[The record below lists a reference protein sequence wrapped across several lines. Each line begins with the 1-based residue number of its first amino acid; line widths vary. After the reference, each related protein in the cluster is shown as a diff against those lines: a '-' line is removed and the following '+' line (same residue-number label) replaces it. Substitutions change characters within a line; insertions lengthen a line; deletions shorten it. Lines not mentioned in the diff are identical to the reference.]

1 MRTSLVTARFL
12 LAAGS
17 SPSTPAPPAGPQGVD
32 APPAPNQLTIL
43 GGTKVDAPPAHG
55 FQVVLPIVKGI
66 APQASEEWCTWTDRI
81 ADADLD
87 VQEVDS
93 FQSKTGHH
101 VVIFYTER
109 KEPAG
114 TTRLCTDDDMAS
126 FRFVSGGG
134 EGAAAKLPGNLV
146 ARVPKGAQ
154 IVANHHYLNPG
165 LDTVDAQSAVNV
177 RFADPGVAVTRTSA
191 ATWLDT
197 QMRAKPGHSTFDVR
211 CTMKQSVSLWML
223 KPHMHAWGEHII
235 IERTRAGAVDRVVDV
250 DGDPDFTFH
259 PPEVRRDPA
268 APYELQVGDEVHVQ
282 CKWNNTTDHD
292 LPFGLEMC
300 VAFGQTVD
308 GAGVGNLLCDGGNW
322 GTF

>member
-1 MRTSLVTARFL
+1 MRTLLVTAA
-12 LAAGS
+12 LAVAACS
-17 SPSTPAPPAGPQGVD
+17 SSAKDTTPAAAPGGDPPAESGIT
-32 APPAPNQLTIL
+32 LL
-43 GGTKVDAPPAHG
+43 GGTKVDAPPANG

-66 APQASEEWCTWTDRI
+66 APQASEEWCTWTDHV
-81 ADADLD
+81 AEHDLD

-101 VVIFYTER
+101 VVVFYTER
-109 KEPAG
+109 PQPAG
-114 TTRLCTDDDMAS
+114 TTRKCTDDDMAS

-154 IVANHHYLNPG
+154 IVANHHYLNAG
-165 LDTVDAQSAVNV
+165 VDTVDAQSAVNV
-177 RFADPGVAVTRTSA
+177 RFADPGAAVTRTSA

-197 QMRAKPGHSTFDVR
+197 QMRATPGRSTYDVH
-211 CTMKQSVSLWML
+211 CTMKQSLSLWRL
-223 KPHMHAWGEHII
+223 QPHMHAWGEHIL
-235 IERTRAGAVDRVVDV
+235 IERTRAGAVDRIVDL
-250 DGDPDFTFH
+250 DWDPAFVFH
-259 PPEVRRDPA
+259 APVMTRDPA
-268 APYELQVGDEVHVQ
+268 TPYELLPGDEIHVQ
-282 CKWNNTTDHD
+282 CRWNNTTGHD

>member
-1 MRTSLVTARFL
+1 MRTSLLTAL
-12 LAAGS
+12 LALVACGSPAGS
-17 SPSTPAPPAGPQGVD
+17 APATQGNDVTETPGVT
-32 APPAPNQLTIL
+32 LL
-43 GGTKVDAPPAHG
+43 GGTKVDAPPANG

-66 APQASEEWCTWTDRI
+66 APQASEEWCTWTDHI
-81 ADADLD
+81 ADRDLD

-101 VVIFYTER
+101 VVLFYTTR
-109 KEPAG
+109 QQPAG

-134 EGAAAKLPGNLV
+134 EGAAAKLPGDLV

-165 LDTVDAQSAVNV
+165 LEAVDAQSAVNV
-177 RFADPGVAVTRTSA
+177 RFAEPGAIVTRTSA

-197 QMRAKPGHSTFDVR
+197 KMRAKPGRSTFDVR
-211 CTMKQSVSLWML
+211 CTMKQDISLWRL
-223 KPHMHAWGEHII
+223 QPHMHAYGEHIV
-235 IERTRAGAVDRVVDV
+235 IERTRGAEVDRVVDL
-250 DGDPDFTFH
+250 DWDPAFVFH
-259 PPEVRRDPA
+259 APVMTRDPS
-268 APYELQVGDEVHVQ
+268 APYDLRAGDEIHVQ
-282 CKWNNTTDHD
+282 CRWNNTTDHD

-308 GAGVGNLLCDGGNW
+308 GAGIGNLLCDGGNW